1 MEREYDEISR
11 LAAEKWELVEQ
22 IERLKLHE
30 AELDRQ
36 ISERSF
42 YWTVGE
48 DGLVE
53 VGLGV
58 L

>member
-11 LAAEKWELVEQ
+11 LAAEKWELVKQ
-22 IERLKLHE
+22 IERLKLHQ

-42 YWTVGE
+42 YWTVSE
-48 DGLVE
+48 DGLVD